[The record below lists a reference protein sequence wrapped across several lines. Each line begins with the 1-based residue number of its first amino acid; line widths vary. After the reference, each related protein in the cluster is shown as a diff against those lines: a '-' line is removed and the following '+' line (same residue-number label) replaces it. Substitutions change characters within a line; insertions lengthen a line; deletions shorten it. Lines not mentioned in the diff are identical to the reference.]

1 MHFEPTQK
9 NISDFFY
16 NEHKIPFHQRSYIW
30 SAEVLKEFWE
40 DIHYVHENRNEK
52 YMHFLGSIIT
62 TKNYNSNNIIDGQQ
76 RITTLVLFVL
86 ATVKTLWDELEKN
99 TPQHRNP
106 SMSGEEWQTFQT
118 RLKRDK
124 DEVIRELE
132 FMFRHDSING
142 LYSLKLTPSNKDQ
155 QGFNKVLK
163 DISPVLSDKI
173 KIFGLNSSNRGQ
185 KEISRV
191 FHAYEEIKKIVHK
204 HFYPKGAISS
214 SHVQGQLIN
223 FLKDIKENV
232 RFVDVSISDGDPTSI
247 FNNLNTKGVPLSTLD
262 ITKNYVFQDVEENDE
277 ARFNDVWM
285 DFEKNLLKPIQKK
298 YFQNIDETKEVN
310 EERFLREQLRH
321 IKGYWFPLATVFSS
335 TVSQKNVNSE
345 IQAYLNDNTQ
355 DENLDI
361 FEKAERKV
369 KILSQYVSLYNL
381 LTYGFYDES
390 LKNSLPA
397 DLKIVLYDFYRMD
410 CPNTVFNFIYQSVD
424 YFLSLDDSENSGNTK
439 DDIIDSLKLVQNRIM
454 RDSFKRSSNQAPK
467 DIYIPLFKYI
477 RNNDFNFKL
486 TRQFLQTKSYPFIG
500 DDEIKQIFMSNRI
513 YGVQR
518 LKFFLEEFEIKE
530 RRMTNTQRKNF
541 LDGEYKHGD
550 NGQFEVDHL
559 MPQKI
564 ENWKEYLEDKGY
576 VYNNEEEV
584 L

>member
-1 MHFEPTQK
+1 
-9 NISDFFY
+9 
-16 NEHKIPFHQRSYIW
+16 
-30 SAEVLKEFWE
+30 
-40 DIHYVHENRNEK
+40 
-52 YMHFLGSIIT
+52 
-62 TKNYNSNNIIDGQQ
+62 
-76 RITTLVLFVL
+76 
-86 ATVKTLWDELEKN
+86 
-99 TPQHRNP
+99 
-106 SMSGEEWQTFQT
+106 MSGEEWQTFKT

-310 EERFLREQLRH
+310 EERFLREH
-321 IKGYWFPLATVFSS
+321 PGTSKGIGFHWPQFFINSVTEKCKLGNSS
-335 TVSQKNVNSE
+335 
-345 IQAYLNDNTQ
+345 
-355 DENLDI
+355 I
-361 FEKAERKV
+361 FK
-369 KILSQYVSLYNL
+369 
-381 LTYGFYDES
+381 
-390 LKNSLPA
+390 
-397 DLKIVLYDFYRMD
+397 
-410 CPNTVFNFIYQSVD
+410 
-424 YFLSLDDSENSGNTK
+424 
-439 DDIIDSLKLVQNRIM
+439 
-454 RDSFKRSSNQAPK
+454 
-467 DIYIPLFKYI
+467 
-477 RNNDFNFKL
+477 
-486 TRQFLQTKSYPFIG
+486 
-500 DDEIKQIFMSNRI
+500 
-513 YGVQR
+513 
-518 LKFFLEEFEIKE
+518 
-530 RRMTNTQRKNF
+530 
-541 LDGEYKHGD
+541 
-550 NGQFEVDHL
+550 
-559 MPQKI
+559 
-564 ENWKEYLEDKGY
+564 
-576 VYNNEEEV
+576 
-584 L
+584 